1 MEPRRTKLNRRA
13 VKAYELPDPELN
25 RKVQELVEAAG
36 GSSDADLIA
45 ELITTAI
52 KLQRDGAERGEL
64 KLMNTA
70 LKEMRYSNL
79 VFTKYRD
86 VPKVTVFGS
95 ARAQESDPNY
105 RLTVAFGRGMA
116 ERGWMVVTGAGP
128 GIMQAANE
136 GAGKENS
143 FGVNIRLPFEADA
156 NPFVDES
163 RLINFKYFFTR
174 KLGFVKESH
183 AFALFPGGFG
193 TMDEAFELL
202 TLVQTGKS
210 DLHPIVMLEAPAG
223 SYWQTWF
230 GFVERDLLGNGLI
243 TESDL
248 SLFKI
253 TSDVEEAAEEI
264 CHFYANYHSQRYV
277 DGRLVLR
284 MARAPSPAVVSE
296 LNAEFADIVTGGEIE
311 SIGATPAE
319 VRDEDALDQARVALA
334 FNRRDIGRLRQLVDR
349 LNDLVKV
356 EPHELHPPPR
366 FTP

>member
-1 MEPRRTKLNRRA
+1 MRP
-13 VKAYELPDPELN
+13 YELNDPELN
-25 RKVQELVEAAG
+25 RLIRELIDAAG
-36 GSSDADLIA
+36 GSGDADLVA

-52 KLQRDGAERGEL
+52 KLQRDGADRGEL

-95 ARAQESDPNY
+95 ARTEKGDPNY
-105 RLTVAFGRGMA
+105 ELTVRFGKEMA
-116 ERGWMVVTGAGP
+116 QRGWMVVTGAGP

-136 GAGKENS
+136 GAGSDKS
-143 FGVNIRLPFEADA
+143 IGVNIRLPFEADA
-156 NPFVDES
+156 NPHIENP

-193 TMDEAFELL
+193 TMDEVFELL

-210 DLHPIVMLEAPAG
+210 DLHPIVMIEAEG
-223 SYWQTWF
+223 STYWQTWTR
-230 GFVERDLLGNGLI
+230 FVHQDLLGNGLI
-243 TESDL
+243 SESDL
-248 SLFKI
+248 NLFEI
-253 TSDVEEAAEEI
+253 TSDVEVAADEI

-284 MARAPSPAVVSE
+284 LLHQPSPETVTA
-296 LNAEFADIVTGGEIE
+296 LNEDFADILTDGTIE
-311 SIGATPAE
+311 LIDPTPAE
-319 VRDEDALDQARVALA
+319 LRDGDALECSRLALA
-334 FNRRDIGRLRQLVDR
+334 FNRRDIGRLRQLVDQ
-349 LNDLVKV
+349 LNDLVKA
-356 EPHELHPPPR
+356 EPAELHPPPR